1 MSNIFSNLRW
11 GILPLVLVTTTAMAM
26 STPASAMST
35 VNFSDSNLTHQE
47 IKESLDNLKREHNS
61 ILNSDPRSSIEK
73 ALSPAPSIPSN
84 PADGVNIGDINI
96 SLPKSDLASSSIP
109 LSEGAFTYPAEGDS
123 ANTVIASSGAVQMLT
138 TIANRSADQN
148 YSYELSLSPG
158 QYLQATEDGGA
169 AVFDASGQ
177 MHLKVAKPW
186 AKDSNG
192 MDIPTHY
199 VVDGNTLTQIV
210 EHTSVP
216 NAAYPVVADPFWLAP
231 WAIRCLFGIGVN
243 TITISRIMSF
253 GSPEAILADVGY
265 AGLRCIMGR

>member
-109 LSEGAFTYPAEGDS
+109 LSEGAYTYPAEGDS

-138 TIANRSADQN
+138 TIANKNADQN

-169 AVFDASGQ
+169 AVFDALWG
-177 MHLKVAKPW
+177 V
-186 AKDSNG
+186 D
-192 MDIPTHY
+192 TH
-199 VVDGNTLTQIV
+199 GKK
-210 EHTSVP
+210 
-216 NAAYPVVADPFWLAP
+216 
-231 WAIRCLFGIGVN
+231 
-243 TITISRIMSF
+243 
-253 GSPEAILADVGY
+253 
-265 AGLRCIMGR
+265 